1 MTGGGAMGAPAPLT
15 PKEARAL
22 AETCWND
29 PTWLALY
36 PLTAV
41 TAMDYFALSP
51 FYRPGPELEYVVT
64 EVQEPHLF
72 VIRQQRRR
80 GPDQAQPLASGVF
93 FILDQVVYQAPS
105 LHAVL
110 RGRLGR
116 CLHSLRASFE
126 QVEKLQPGRGSGT
139 GGAGAGAGGAAGAP
153 AKSHVRSSLQPAP
166 RTEFVA
172 GKATAGIVGEVL
184 AKYDRAA
191 AGKAAGE

>member
-1 MTGGGAMGAPAPLT
+1 MTGPGRAMGTPAALT

-29 PTWLALY
+29 PTWLGLY

-80 GPDQAQPLASGVF
+80 GPDQAQPLGSGVF
-93 FILDQVVYQAPS
+93 FILNQVVDQAPS

-116 CLHSLRASFE
+116 CLHSLRASFA

-139 GGAGAGAGGAAGAP
+139 GSAGAGGAAGAP

-191 AGKAAGE
+191 AAKAAGE

>member
-1 MTGGGAMGAPAPLT
+1 MTGPGRAMGTPAALT

-29 PTWLALY
+29 PTWLGLY

-51 FYRPGPELEYVVT
+51 FYRPGPELEYVT

-80 GPDQAQPLASGVF
+80 GPDQAQPLGSGVF
-93 FILDQVVYQAPS
+93 FILNQVVYQAPS

-116 CLHSLRASFE
+116 CLHSLRASFA

-139 GGAGAGAGGAAGAP
+139 GSAGAGGAAGAP

-191 AGKAAGE
+191 AAKAAGE